1 MFYNKLGN
9 NAFTPSIVMESIL
22 LDNSIVVEGT
32 SSTTSNNDI
41 EIDLKIESKQNYIDS
56 FLEDS
61 EYLEFT
67 KITFIVLNDNENALR
82 YANAILTTSYN
93 PNMVTGFSSAQKTTI
108 SILDYVEQNQVNGN
122 YAGLYEEIFSNI
134 DKKNGDITLLIIPW
148 VDFSEFA
155 AKNNISEENVKNAIK
170 NVYKNEVH
178 IYTILNN
185 NIVPKNNIVNDVRDL
200 QEFKNNLFTLLPNI
214 NSATYDLLNT
224 NSSKKKYFSDL
235 YDSVDYANKRIKLY
249 TTFNV
254 KDFINNFASLQKS
267 YSSYTDEQLN
277 EILRTEP
284 ISISINKTYSTS
296 DEVTSVGSISLSLKE
311 VRSSDVNAEMMSIVD
326 FGDNMLL
333 SFEDELPTSTT
344 NINYTFQIL
353 FTDPVLKKFYIN
365 DDTDSDLYSKVVSNF
380 SKLQSLVNID
390 NPSISDS
397 KTGKF
402 TTTFINQYQQS
413 QFNIASFVNDYI
425 ALLNLF
431 IQKDIGTEQ
440 VAKIV
445 KLLDIKQSTIFVFID
460 LYYYITSTLFEM
472 ENLFSQIKN
481 SSVSYNK
488 NFDAIKVEPNKAS
501 FDVSSLSDALA
512 SVTQAATPAQQ
523 SQGQTKKVPLD
534 ILSYSG
540 DIYNIS
546 FQKTQDTKTQKSL
559 IKNSVVTTLN
569 NEIQFSTNFDFSN
582 YFNDSKGL
590 VKKDSTTE
598 HEVKQKNGKNVV
610 SKKTKTSPQSLINN
624 SFGNST
630 NVVLNI
636 PLNTTRFGTAIQTK
650 VLKDS
655 SPVET
660 IKEKIQKSQSEA
672 AKDEFL
678 SAISTTIEEANI
690 VQPEIVVEYLS
701 FKNNNYIWQTLPN
714 NTSEKEYFI
723 RKVYSKTDDLYS
735 KNNIEPIISNKYE
748 ILNTRATR

>member
-22 LDNSIVVEGT
+22 LDNSIVVEGI

-155 AKNNISEENVKNAIK
+155 AKNNISEENIKNAIK

-185 NIVPKNNIVNDVRDL
+185 NTVPKNNIVNDVRDL

-214 NSATYDLLNT
+214 NSANYDLLNT

-235 YDSVDYANKRIKLY
+235 YDSVDYANKKIKLY

-277 EILRTEP
+277 EIFRTEP

-296 DEVTSVGSISLSLKE
+296 DEMISVGSISLSLKE
-311 VRSSDVNAEMMSIVD
+311 VRSSDVNAEMLSIAD

-333 SFEDELPTSTT
+333 SFEDEMPTSAT

-380 SKLQSLVNID
+380 SKLQSLVNVD

-431 IQKDIGTEQ
+431 IQKDIGAEQ
-440 VAKIV
+440 ADKIV

-598 HEVKQKNGKNVV
+598 YEVKQKNGKNVV

-636 PLNTTRFGTAIQTK
+636 PLSTTRFGTAIQTK

-701 FKNNNYIWQTLPN
+701 FKNNNYIWQPIPN
-714 NTSEKEYFI
+714 NLPKQYFI
-723 RKVYSKTDDLYS
+723 RKVYLQTDDLYS

-748 ILNTRATR
+748 ILNIRVKR

>member
-82 YANAILTTSYN
+82 YANTILAASYN
-93 PNMVTGFSSAQKTTI
+93 PTTLLEIPSAQKTTI

-122 YAGLYEEIFSNI
+122 YAGLYEGIFSNI

-185 NIVPKNNIVNDVRDL
+185 NTVPKNNIVNDVRDL

-214 NSATYDLLNT
+214 NSANYDILNT

-235 YDSVDYANKRIKLY
+235 YDSVDYANKKIKLY

-277 EILRTEP
+277 EIFRTEP

-296 DEVTSVGSISLSLKE
+296 DEMISVGSISLSLKE
-311 VRSSDVNAEMMSIVD
+311 VRSSDVNAEMLSIAD

-333 SFEDELPTSTT
+333 SFEDEMPTSAT

-380 SKLQSLVNID
+380 SKLQSLVNVD

-397 KTGKF
+397 NTGKF

-431 IQKDIGTEQ
+431 IQKDIGAEQ
-440 VAKIV
+440 ADKIV

-598 HEVKQKNGKNVV
+598 YEVKQKNGKNVV

-636 PLNTTRFGTAIQTK
+636 PLNTTRFGTAIQSK

-701 FKNNNYIWQTLPN
+701 FKDNNYIWQPIPN
-714 NTSEKEYFI
+714 NLPKQYFI
-723 RKVYSKTDDLYS
+723 RKVYLQTDDLYS

-748 ILNTRATR
+748 ILNIRVKR

>member
-82 YANAILTTSYN
+82 YANIILAASYN
-93 PNMVTGFSSAQKTTI
+93 PTTLLEIPSAQKTTI

-122 YAGLYEEIFSNI
+122 YAGLYEGIFSNI

-185 NIVPKNNIVNDVRDL
+185 NTVPKNNIVNDVRDL

-214 NSATYDLLNT
+214 NSANYDLLNT

-235 YDSVDYANKRIKLY
+235 YDSVDYANKKIKLY

-277 EILRTEP
+277 EIFRTEP

-333 SFEDELPTSTT
+333 SFEDEMPTSAT

-380 SKLQSLVNID
+380 SKLQSLVNVD

-413 QFNIASFVNDYI
+413 QFNIASFVNDYV

-598 HEVKQKNGKNVV
+598 YEVKQKNGKNVV

-636 PLNTTRFGTAIQTK
+636 PLSTTRFGTAIQTK

-701 FKNNNYIWQTLPN
+701 FKNNNYIWQPVPN
-714 NTSEKEYFI
+714 NAPPKQYFV
-723 RKVYSKTDDLYS
+723 RKVYSTTDDLYS

-748 ILNTRATR
+748 ILNIRVIR

>member
-32 SSTTSNNDI
+32 LSTTSNNDI

-82 YANAILTTSYN
+82 YANAILAASYN
-93 PNMVTGFSSAQKTTI
+93 PTTLLEIPSAQKTTI

-122 YAGLYEEIFSNI
+122 YAGLYEGIFSNI

-185 NIVPKNNIVNDVRDL
+185 NTVPKNNIVNDVRDL

-214 NSATYDLLNT
+214 NSANYDLLNT

-235 YDSVDYANKRIKLY
+235 YDSVDYANKKIKLY

-277 EILRTEP
+277 EIFRTEP

-296 DEVTSVGSISLSLKE
+296 DEMISVGSISLSLKE
-311 VRSSDVNAEMMSIVD
+311 VRSSDVNAEMLSIAD

-333 SFEDELPTSTT
+333 SFEDEMPTSAT
-344 NINYTFQIL
+344 NINYTVQIL

-380 SKLQSLVNID
+380 SKLQSLVNVD

-598 HEVKQKNGKNVV
+598 YEVKQKNGKNVV

-636 PLNTTRFGTAIQTK
+636 PLNTTRFGTAIQSK

-672 AKDEFL
+672 AKDDFL

-701 FKNNNYIWQTLPN
+701 FKNNNYIWQPVPN
-714 NTSEKEYFI
+714 NAPPKQYFV
-723 RKVYSKTDDLYS
+723 RKVYSTTDDLYS

-748 ILNTRATR
+748 ILNIRVIR

>member
-82 YANAILTTSYN
+82 YANAILAASYN
-93 PNMVTGFSSAQKTTI
+93 PTTLLEISSAQKTTI

-122 YAGLYEEIFSNI
+122 YAGLYEAIFSNI

-185 NIVPKNNIVNDVRDL
+185 NTVPKNNIVNDVRDL

-277 EILRTEP
+277 QILRTEP

-311 VRSSDVNAEMMSIVD
+311 VRSSDVNAEMLSIAD

-333 SFEDELPTSTT
+333 SFEDEMPTSAT

-365 DDTDSDLYSKVVSNF
+365 NDTDSDLYSKVVSNF
-380 SKLQSLVNID
+380 SKLQSLVNVD

-413 QFNIASFVNDYI
+413 QFNIASFVNNYV

-582 YFNDSKGL
+582 YFNDNKGL

-598 HEVKQKNGKNVV
+598 YEVKQKNGKNVV

-636 PLNTTRFGTAIQTK
+636 PLSTTRFGTAIQTK

-714 NTSEKEYFI
+714 NLSPKQYFV
-723 RKVYSKTDDLYS
+723 RKVYSTTDDLYS

-748 ILNTRATR
+748 ILNIRVIR

>member
-41 EIDLKIESKQNYIDS
+41 EIDLKIQSKQNYIDS

-82 YANAILTTSYN
+82 YANAILAASYN
-93 PNMVTGFSSAQKTTI
+93 PTTLLEISSAQKTTI

-122 YAGLYEEIFSNI
+122 YAGLYEGIFSNI
-134 DKKNGDITLLIIPW
+134 DKTNGDITLLIIPW

-185 NIVPKNNIVNDVRDL
+185 NTVPKNNIVNDVRDL

-277 EILRTEP
+277 QILRTEP

-311 VRSSDVNAEMMSIVD
+311 VRSSDVNAEMLSIAD

-333 SFEDELPTSTT
+333 SFEDEMPTSAT

-365 DDTDSDLYSKVVSNF
+365 NDTDSDLYSKVVSNF
-380 SKLQSLVNID
+380 SKLQSLVNVD

-413 QFNIASFVNDYI
+413 QFNIASFVNNYV

-582 YFNDSKGL
+582 YFNDNKGL

-598 HEVKQKNGKNVV
+598 YEVKQKNGKNVV

-636 PLNTTRFGTAIQTK
+636 PLSTTRFGTAIQTK

-714 NTSEKEYFI
+714 NLSPKQYFV
-723 RKVYSKTDDLYS
+723 RKVYSTTDDLYS

-748 ILNTRATR
+748 ILNIRVIR

>member
-1 MFYNKLGN
+1 MAAMGAFIVGKIIFYYL
-9 NAFTPSIVMESIL
+9 MELIDRGMKYLSAKPTYKEPVKDIL
-22 LDNSIVVEGT
+22 T
-32 SSTTSNNDI
+32 SLSNNDSF
-41 EIDLKIESKQNYIDS
+41 IDKVTDMIDTKKGIDS
-56 FLEDS
+56 
-61 EYLEFT
+61 
-67 KITFIVLNDNENALR
+67 
-82 YANAILTTSYN
+82 
-93 PNMVTGFSSAQKTTI
+93 
-108 SILDYVEQNQVNGN
+108 
-122 YAGLYEEIFSNI
+122 
-134 DKKNGDITLLIIPW
+134 
-148 VDFSEFA
+148 
-155 AKNNISEENVKNAIK
+155 
-170 NVYKNEVH
+170 
-178 IYTILNN
+178 
-185 NIVPKNNIVNDVRDL
+185 
-200 QEFKNNLFTLLPNI
+200 
-214 NSATYDLLNT
+214 
-224 NSSKKKYFSDL
+224 
-235 YDSVDYANKRIKLY
+235 
-249 TTFNV
+249 
-254 KDFINNFASLQKS
+254 
-267 YSSYTDEQLN
+267 
-277 EILRTEP
+277 
-284 ISISINKTYSTS
+284 STA
-296 DEVTSVGSISLSLKE
+296 D
-311 VRSSDVNAEMMSIVD
+311 
-326 FGDNMLL
+326 
-333 SFEDELPTSTT
+333 
-344 NINYTFQIL
+344 
-353 FTDPVLKKFYIN
+353 
-365 DDTDSDLYSKVVSNF
+365 
-380 SKLQSLVNID
+380 
-390 NPSISDS
+390 
-397 KTGKF
+397 
-402 TTTFINQYQQS
+402 
-413 QFNIASFVNDYI
+413 
-425 ALLNLF
+425 
-431 IQKDIGTEQ
+431 
-440 VAKIV
+440 KIV

-488 NFDAIKVEPNKAS
+488 NFDAIKVKPNKAS

-598 HEVKQKNGKNVV
+598 YEVKQKNGKNVV

-636 PLNTTRFGTAIQTK
+636 PLSTTRFGAAIQTK

-701 FKNNNYIWQTLPN
+701 FKDNNYIWQPIPN
-714 NTSEKEYFI
+714 NLPKQYFI
-723 RKVYSKTDDLYS
+723 RKVYLQTDDLYS

-748 ILNTRATR
+748 ILNIRVKR